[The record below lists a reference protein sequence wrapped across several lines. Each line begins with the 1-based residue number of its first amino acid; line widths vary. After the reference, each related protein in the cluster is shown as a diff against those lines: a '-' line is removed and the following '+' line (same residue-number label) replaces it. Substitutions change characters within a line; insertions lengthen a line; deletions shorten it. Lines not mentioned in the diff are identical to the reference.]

1 MSEAQN
7 IFSHLLFL
15 AHKYSQYSVRMN
27 KQGIQLALHLS
38 AFMLSLLLVISISI
52 DTFRGIAFYDD
63 TNYLDLQFWI
73 CLLLM
78 VLFFLEVYNAD
89 NSWQYFGRHFLF
101 LLLIIPY
108 LTFFD
113 WFGVELPLQVEYLF
127 RFIPLVRGYIAF
139 TLIAYGLLRDLSS
152 GLLIIYIVVLFS
164 FIYYC
169 SLIFYV
175 LESGVN
181 PQLHSFWDSLWY
193 SCMTATTA
201 GCNITATTAVGKVIS
216 ILLALAGMML
226 LPVFTVYLTSLIRTG
241 KVGDVA
247 EEA

>member
-1 MSEAQN
+1 
-7 IFSHLLFL
+7 
-15 AHKYSQYSVRMN
+15 MN

-52 DTFRGIAFYDD
+52 DTFRGVAFYDD
-63 TNYLDLQFWI
+63 ANYLDLQFWI
-73 CLLLM
+73 CLMLM
-78 VLFFLEVYNAD
+78 ALFFFEVYNAD

-113 WFGVELPLQVEYLF
+113 WCGVELPLQVEYLF

-241 KVGDVA
+241 KV
-247 EEA
+247 EAADEKT

>member
-1 MSEAQN
+1 
-7 IFSHLLFL
+7 
-15 AHKYSQYSVRMN
+15 MN

-52 DTFRGIAFYDD
+52 DTFRGIPFYDD
-63 TNYLDLQFWI
+63 VNYLDLQFWI

-78 VLFFLEVYNAD
+78 VLFFLEVYNAE

-113 WFGVELPLQVEYLF
+113 WWGLELSLQTEYLF

-139 TLIAYGLLRDLSS
+139 TMIAYGLLRDLVA
-152 GLLIIYIVVLFS
+152 GLLITYIVVLFS

-169 SLIFYV
+169 SLAFYV
-175 LESGVN
+175 LEVTVN
-181 PQLHSFWDSLWY
+181 PMLHSFWDSLWY
-193 SCMTATTA
+193 VCMTATTA
-201 GCNITATTAVGKVIS
+201 GCNITAVTTVGKIIS
-216 ILLALAGMML
+216 VLLALAGMML
-226 LPVFTVYLTSLIRTG
+226 LPVFTVYLTNLIRTG
-241 KVGDVA
+241 RVSSN
-247 EEA
+247 ETE